1 MPQITTAN
9 ERFVIVDDLLPAD
22 AVDALFEH
30 VNDDRFSLVHQERVL
45 KAWRLGDGLPVHGTT
60 VTFRPRGRYRGHEV
74 SYPTETPVDFLVD
87 AIREMLPAAAGS
99 IGLTERSWNA
109 ITVSPWIYPAG
120 AGLSLHRDSLA
131 HAGAYTYFLH
141 REWSYHW
148 GGHLLVLDEADHSVK
163 PKPYRH
169 WLSDVKENDLLAGQ
183 SGLATCIFPKPN
195 RLVFLAPTA
204 LHMITRVDPNAG
216 THARISISGFFA
228 RPEKKRR

>member
-1 MPQITTAN
+1 MPQITAAN
-9 ERFVIVDDLLPAD
+9 ERFVIVDDFLPAA

-30 VNDDRFSLVHQERVL
+30 VNDDQFTLVHQQRVL
-45 KAWRLGDGLPVHGTT
+45 KAWRLGDGLPVHGTSI
-60 VTFRPRGRYRGHEV
+60 TFRPRGRYRDFERG
-74 SYPTETPVDFLVD
+74 YPTGTPLDLFVD
-87 AIREMLPAAAGS
+87 AIRNILPEAAGS
-99 IGLTERSWNA
+99 IGLGQAAWNA
-109 ITVSPWIYPAG
+109 ISVSPWVYPAG

-148 GGHLLVLDEADHSVK
+148 GGHLLVLDDADDSSK
-163 PKPYRH
+163 PKPYRY
-169 WLSDVKENDLLAGQ
+169 WLSDAAENQMVAAQ
-183 SGLATCIFPKPN
+183 NGLATCILPKPN

-216 THARISISGFFA
+216 THARISISGFFV